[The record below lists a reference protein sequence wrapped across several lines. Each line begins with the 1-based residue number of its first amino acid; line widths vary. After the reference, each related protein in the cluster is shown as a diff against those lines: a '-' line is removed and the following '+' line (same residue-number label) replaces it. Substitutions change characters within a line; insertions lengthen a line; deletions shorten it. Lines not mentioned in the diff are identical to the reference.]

1 MFELDNKINSDN
13 IMLCYNFLS
22 KSRTLLHRPSASLL
36 IYMRNHNE
44 LINPPDSQLKLSYA
58 HPSNLVPE
66 APKHTP
72 IMFKLDPEM

>member
-1 MFELDNKINSDN
+1 
-13 IMLCYNFLS
+13 
-22 KSRTLLHRPSASLL
+22 
-36 IYMRNHNE
+36 
-44 LINPPDSQLKLSYA
+44 LSYA